1 MRGAL
6 IETDLIQRCRA
17 EEDTLTEV
25 RCVLRTQL
33 LRSGLDDIDVPRQ
46 LQSARLVKDPKNGT
60 TSLVGEWRRQR
71 GVIGTVV
78 IHENGELFAE
88 LGVRRPAP
96 NDPQLRVD
104 SVVAFGNAGSLRTEV
119 RMAPTKS

>member
-1 MRGAL
+1 MRGSL
-6 IETDLIQRCRA
+6 IETDLIARCRA

-25 RCVLRTQL
+25 RCVLRNHL

-46 LQSARLVKDPKNGT
+46 LQSARLVKDPKSGT

-71 GVIGTVV
+71 GVIGTIV

-88 LGVRRPAP
+88 LGVQRPSP
-96 NDPQLRVD
+96 KDPQKRVD
-104 SVVAFGNAGSLRTEV
+104 SVVAFGEAGRLQTEL
-119 RMAPTKS
+119 RMAPK